1 MDDLVRVKWQSKL
14 QHLSHFF
21 KARSGCLHVIM
32 YILPFIMTH
41 FNTFIKTTIL
51 MIQMPQKSSWWVFP
65 WFCHK
70 VFMALVGL
78 LVGSFKSPHVHLK
91 TSTDTHTHS
100 RVYIYI
106 YNIYIYNNKKLMK
119 CFIWTSFRESN
130 NLKKVT
136 RQVTEAS
143 VSDLENHAA
152 LAQPAIAS
160 GNRHMAMEDL
170 GFIATCKGT
179 WISRSFCKHKSCGF
193 SRQSWTSTWH
203 LPGKP
208 TVTVPWCSSRLHQG
222 DALCSAPKMVNTSCD
237 EKNAKRQGCWP
248 TIPFSWQKNYFLA
261 TSQFFYLISQPK
273 LFLLP
278 VLKDSI
284 TSHYF
289 HFGASRSLVYGSFWI
304 ITMPRLSTFFFPL
317 LLDCHEPWDLS
328 GLVKLNTQKDP
339 AILDTCFLT
348 QKGRYSGYLGR

>member
-1 MDDLVRVKWQSKL
+1 MW
-14 QHLSHFF
+14 
-21 KARSGCLHVIM
+21 
-32 YILPFIMTH
+32 
-41 FNTFIKTTIL
+41 
-51 MIQMPQKSSWWVFP
+51 
-65 WFCHK
+65 
-70 VFMALVGL
+70 
-78 LVGSFKSPHVHLK
+78 
-91 TSTDTHTHS
+91 
-100 RVYIYI
+100 
-106 YNIYIYNNKKLMK
+106 
-119 CFIWTSFRESN
+119 
-130 NLKKVT
+130 
-136 RQVTEAS
+136 
-143 VSDLENHAA
+143 
-152 LAQPAIAS
+152 
-160 GNRHMAMEDL
+160 
-170 GFIATCKGT
+170 
-179 WISRSFCKHKSCGF
+179 F

-203 LPGKP
+203 LPGKS

-289 HFGASRSLVYGSFWI
+289 HFGASRLLVYGSFWI

-328 GLVKLNTQKDP
+328 GLVKLIEYPKRSSHIGHMLPDPKRQVQWVPWQVVQKCV
-339 AILDTCFLT
+339 ANFLR
-348 QKGRYSGYLGR
+348 K